1 MTTISYIRTG
11 GTVGQE
17 LAANFDL
24 NSMPASDAQRLHE
37 LINESNFFEIP
48 VVDAVPSGP
57 DEFAYTITVV
67 SGNSIHTVSAT
78 DNLMPRALRPLIQDL
93 TELAIPTH
101 H

>member
-24 NSMPASDAQRLHE
+24 NSMPASDSRRLNN

-48 VVDAVPSGP
+48 VVDAVPSSP
-57 DEFAYTITVV
+57 DEFEYTITVI
-67 SGNSIHTVSAT
+67 SGNSIHTVRAT
-78 DNLMPRALRPLIQDL
+78 DNLMPKSLRPLIQDL